1 MTDPLSDLF
10 SYYGRRP
17 NQFFLHELQEM
28 LCPAPD
34 STSQARSSTLDFNTS
49 RGVTSSDGTRRASY
63 SLQKSKDGN
72 SISLQVSIR
81 SDGRVYETSLSAV
94 RVRKDNL
101 FEIQSLTFDNKKEK
115 LGHRWEITSVL
126 GFIGKN
132 HLQKICEGRVPPP
145 HEERGK
151 FGKLGRFWSRCLFD
165 NPHQMM
171 MPPY

>member
-49 RGVTSSDGTRRASY
+49 RVVTSSDGTQRASY

-81 SDGRVYETSLSAV
+81 SEGRVYETSLSAV

-115 LGHRWEITSVL
+115 LGYRWEITSVL

-151 FGKLGRFWSRCLFD
+151 FGKLGRFWSRCIFD

>member
-1 MTDPLSDLF
+1 MTAPLSDLF

-49 RGVTSSDGTRRASY
+49 RAVTSSDGTQRASY

-81 SDGRVYETSLSAV
+81 SEGRVYETSLSAV

-126 GFIGKN
+126 GFIGKKPFAKN
-132 HLQKICEGRVPPP
+132 LRRPRPATA
-145 HEERGK
+145 
-151 FGKLGRFWSRCLFD
+151 
-165 NPHQMM
+165 
-171 MPPY
+171 

>member
-10 SYYGRRP
+10 SYYGRHP

-126 GFIGKN
+126 AFIGKN

-145 HEERGK
+145 HEERGE